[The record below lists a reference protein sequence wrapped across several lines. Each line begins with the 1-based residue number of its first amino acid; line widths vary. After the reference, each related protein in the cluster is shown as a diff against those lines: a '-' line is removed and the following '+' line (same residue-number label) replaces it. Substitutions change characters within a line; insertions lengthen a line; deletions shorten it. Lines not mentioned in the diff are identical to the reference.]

1 MANKF
6 FRVANRIINAKT
18 PATLTATLLKSKNR
32 ASPGFFMPNLGWD
45 IMLKDF
51 GTAACLLLVLE
62 GIIPFLSPAKWR
74 NMVEVLAQV
83 DDRTMRLVGFAS
95 MLIGAG
101 LLFLLR

>member
-1 MANKF
+1 
-6 FRVANRIINAKT
+6 
-18 PATLTATLLKSKNR
+18 
-32 ASPGFFMPNLGWD
+32 
-45 IMLKDF
+45 
-51 GTAACLLLVLE
+51 LLLVLE

>member
-1 MANKF
+1 VGHHAE
-6 FRVANRIINAKT
+6 
-18 PATLTATLLKSKNR
+18 
-32 ASPGFFMPNLGWD
+32 GFW
-45 IMLKDF
+45 
-51 GTAACLLLVLE
+51 LE